1 MGRILPLVLSIFL
14 LVSSSLVYNAS
25 AQNPLPDIDIDC
37 DPESRIEVYP
47 GATYS
52 GFFTCTLSN
61 PTAYSEEV
69 EVTITSGSLLSN
81 GPGTVTVGP
90 SATLDIQISLRA
102 EQGMSVQNIAVETKA
117 VVVSFN
123 GIDAAALPEAS
134 DTADTVAMIM
144 QYSAPTIQLTE
155 AEITLTS
162 GQDYD
167 YNVIYGNNGNGDF
180 DKMLIGIV
188 QNNRDQLETE
198 GFSIVSVLVNI
209 EIESGQTET
218 VKWDI
223 RAPKGVTKEEYHI
236 IDFYVTSEFSCR
248 YEMSGCNTEY
258 MMLTVKVIPE
268 EEEGGLASLTENSA
282 VTYSAIGGGVLAAAV
297 AIVIFMKRRNSATF
311 EQDDYEEDFEEDI
324 DDDFEEEWDD
334 DFEDDLDDD
343 FFDDL

>member
-14 LVSSSLVYNAS
+14 LTSSSLVYNAS

-37 DPESRIEVYP
+37 DPESRIDVYP
-47 GATYS
+47 GSTYS

-61 PTAYSEEV
+61 PTTYSEEV
-69 EVTITSGSLLSN
+69 EVTITSGSLLST

-167 YNVIYGNNGNGDF
+167 YDVIYGNNGNGDF
-180 DKMLIGIV
+180 DKMLIGIEPYSI
-188 QNNRDQLETE
+188 DELETE
-198 GFSIVSVLVNI
+198 GFSIYSLQSI
-209 EIESGQTET
+209 EIESGQTKT
-218 VKWDI
+218 VKWEI

-248 YEMSGCNTEY
+248 YEGFCNTEY
-258 MMLTVKVIPE
+258 VMLTVKVIPE

-297 AIVIFMKRRNSATF
+297 AIVIFMKRKKSSTF

-324 DDDFEEEWDD
+324 DDDFDD
-334 DFEDDLDDD
+334 DFDDDLDDD

>member
-1 MGRILPLVLSIFL
+1 MGRFVALFLSMFL
-14 LVSSSLVYNAS
+14 LSSGSLIYNAS

-37 DPESRIEVYP
+37 ELESRINVYP
-47 GATYS
+47 GSTYS

-69 EVTITSGSLLSN
+69 EVTIASGSLLST
-81 GPGTVTVGP
+81 GPGTVNIGP

-167 YNVIYGNNGNGDF
+167 YNVIYGNNGNGAF
-180 DKMLIGIV
+180 DKMLIGIEP
-188 QNNRDQLETE
+188 NNIDQLETA
-198 GFSIVSVLVNI
+198 GFSIFGTVQNI
-209 EIESGQTET
+209 EIESGQTKT
-218 VKWDI
+218 VKWEI
-223 RAPKGVTKEEYHI
+223 FAPKGVAKEQYYV
-236 IDFYVTSEFSCR
+236 IDFYVTSDFSCR
-248 YEMSGCNTEY
+248 AEGFCNTQNI
-258 MMLTVKVIPE
+258 LLAVKVLPE
-268 EEEGGLASLTENSA
+268 PEEGGLASLTDSSA
-282 VTYSAIGGGVLAAAV
+282 VTYSAIGGGVLAAVV
-297 AIVIFMKRRNSATF
+297 AIVIFMKRKNSATF
-311 EQDDYEEDFEEDI
+311 EQDDYEDDYEEEA
-324 DDDFEEEWDD
+324 DDDFDD
-334 DFEDDLDDD
+334 DFDDDLEDD

>member
-1 MGRILPLVLSIFL
+1 MGRFVALFLSIFL
-14 LVSSSLVYNAS
+14 LASSSLVYNAS

-37 DPESRIEVYP
+37 APESRIEVYP
-47 GATYS
+47 GATNS

-69 EVTITSGSLLSN
+69 EVTITSGSLLST

-180 DKMLIGIV
+180 DKMLIGIER
-188 QNNRDQLETE
+188 NNRDQLETA
-198 GFSIVSVLVNI
+198 GFSISGTMQSI
-209 EIESGQTET
+209 EIVSGQTET
-218 VKWDI
+218 VKWGI
-223 RAPKGVTKEEYHI
+223 RAPKGVTKEQYQVM
-236 IDFYVTSEFSCR
+236 DFYVTSDFSCR
-248 YEMSGCNTEY
+248 SEGFCNTQNIL
-258 MMLTVKVIPE
+258 LTVKVLPE
-268 EEEGGLASLTENSA
+268 PEEGGLASLTESSA
-282 VTYSAIGGGVLAAAV
+282 VTYSAIGGGVLAVVV

-311 EQDDYEEDFEEDI
+311 EQEDFEEDYEEDI
-324 DDDFEEEWDD
+324 DDDFEE
-334 DFEDDLDDD
+334 DFDDDLDDD

>member
-37 DPESRIEVYP
+37 DPESRIDVYP
-47 GATYS
+47 GSTYS

-61 PTAYSEEV
+61 PTTYSEEV
-69 EVTITSGSLLSN
+69 EVTITSGSLLST

-167 YNVIYGNNGNGDF
+167 YDVIYGNNGNGDF
-180 DKMLIGIV
+180 DKMLIGIEPYSI
-188 QNNRDQLETE
+188 DELETE
-198 GFSIVSVLVNI
+198 GFSIYSLQSI
-209 EIESGQTET
+209 EIESGQTKT
-218 VKWDI
+218 VKWEI

-248 YEMSGCNTEY
+248 YEGFCNTEY
-258 MMLTVKVIPE
+258 VMLTVKVIPE

-297 AIVIFMKRRNSATF
+297 AIVIFMKRKKSSTF

-324 DDDFEEEWDD
+324 DDDFED
-334 DFEDDLDDD
+334 DFDDDLDDD

>member
-1 MGRILPLVLSIFL
+1 
-14 LVSSSLVYNAS
+14 
-25 AQNPLPDIDIDC
+25 
-37 DPESRIEVYP
+37 
-47 GATYS
+47 
-52 GFFTCTLSN
+52 
-61 PTAYSEEV
+61 
-69 EVTITSGSLLSN
+69 
-81 GPGTVTVGP
+81 
-90 SATLDIQISLRA
+90 
-102 EQGMSVQNIAVETKA
+102 MSVQNIAVETKA

-167 YNVIYGNNGNGDF
+167 YDVIYGNNGNGDF
-180 DKMLIGIV
+180 DKMLIGIEPYSI
-188 QNNRDQLETE
+188 DELETE
-198 GFSIVSVLVNI
+198 GFSIYSLQSI
-209 EIESGQTET
+209 EIESGQTKT
-218 VKWDI
+218 VKWEI

-248 YEMSGCNTEY
+248 YEGFCNTEY
-258 MMLTVKVIPE
+258 VMLTVKVIPE

-297 AIVIFMKRRNSATF
+297 AIVIFMKRKKSSTF
-311 EQDDYEEDFEEDI
+311 EQDDFEEDFEEDI
-324 DDDFEEEWDD
+324 DDDFED
-334 DFEDDLDDD
+334 DFDDDLDDD

>member
-1 MGRILPLVLSIFL
+1 MGRLVVLILSIL
-14 LVSSSLVYNAS
+14 LLNSSLLVYNAS
-25 AQNPLPDIDIDC
+25 AQTFLPDIDIDC
-37 DPESRIEVYP
+37 EPESRIEVYP
-47 GATYS
+47 GATNS

-117 VVVSFN
+117 VVVSAN
-123 GIDAAALPEAS
+123 GADTSALPEAS

-155 AEITLTS
+155 AEITITS

-167 YNVIYGNNGNGDF
+167 YNVIYGNNGNGNF
-180 DKMLIGIV
+180 DKMIIGIYE
-188 QNNRDQLETE
+188 NNRGVLENA
-198 GFSIVSVLVNI
+198 GFSIFSALVSI
-209 EIESGQTET
+209 EIESGQTAT
-218 VKWDI
+218 AKWQI
-223 RAPKGVTKEEYHI
+223 RAPQGVTSEKYYT
-236 IDFYVTSEFSCR
+236 IDFYVTSDFSCR
-248 YEMSGCNTEY
+248 HEGFCNTQSIS
-258 MMLTVKVIPE
+258 LTVKVVPE
-268 EEEGGLASLTENSA
+268 EEEGGLASLTESST
-282 VTYSAIGGGVLAAAV
+282 VTYSAIGGGVLAVLV

-311 EQDDYEEDFEEDI
+311 EQEDFDDYEEDI
-324 DDDFEEEWDD
+324 DDDFDDEMDD
-334 DFEDDLDDD
+334 DFDDD

>member
-69 EVTITSGSLLSN
+69 EVTITSGSLLST

-167 YNVIYGNNGNGDF
+167 YDVIYGNNGNGDF
-180 DKMLIGIV
+180 DKMLIGIEPYSI
-188 QNNRDQLETE
+188 DELETE
-198 GFSIVSVLVNI
+198 GFSIYSLQSI
-209 EIESGQTET
+209 EIESGQTKT
-218 VKWDI
+218 VKWEI

-236 IDFYVTSEFSCR
+236 IDFYVTSEFSCK
-248 YEMSGCNTEY
+248 YEGFCNTEY
-258 MMLTVKVIPE
+258 VMLTVKVIPE

-297 AIVIFMKRRNSATF
+297 AIVIFMKRKKSSTF
-311 EQDDYEEDFEEDI
+311 EQDDFEEDFEEDI
-324 DDDFEEEWDD
+324 DDDFDD
-334 DFEDDLDDD
+334 DFDDDLDDD

>member
-14 LVSSSLVYNAS
+14 LISSSIVYNAS

-37 DPESRIEVYP
+37 DPESRIDVYP
-47 GATYS
+47 GSTYS

-69 EVTITSGSLLSN
+69 EVTITSGSLLST

-90 SATLDIQISLRA
+90 GATLDIQISLRA

-123 GIDAAALPEAS
+123 DIDAAALPEAS
-134 DTADTVAMIM
+134 DTADTIAMIM

-167 YNVIYGNNGNGDF
+167 YDVIYGNNGNGNYDT
-180 DKMLIGIV
+180 MLIGIAPY
-188 QNNRDQLETE
+188 NIDELETE
-198 GFSIVSVLVNI
+198 GFTIFSLQSI

-236 IDFYVTSEFSCR
+236 IEFYVTSEFSCR
-248 YEMSGCNTEY
+248 YEGFCYTEY
-258 MMLTVKVIPE
+258 VMLSVKVIPE

-282 VTYSAIGGGVLAAAV
+282 VTYSAIGGGVLATAV
-297 AIVIFMKRRNSATF
+297 AIVIFMKRKKSSTF

-324 DDDFEEEWDD
+324 DDDFDD
-334 DFEDDLDDD
+334 DFDDDLDDD

>member
-37 DPESRIEVYP
+37 DPESRIDVYP
-47 GATYS
+47 GSTYS

-69 EVTITSGSLLSN
+69 EVTITSGSLLST

-167 YNVIYGNNGNGDF
+167 YDVIYGNNGNGDF
-180 DKMLIGIV
+180 DKMLIGIEPYSI
-188 QNNRDQLETE
+188 DILETE
-198 GFSIVSVLVNI
+198 GFSIYSLQSI
-209 EIESGQTET
+209 EIESGQTKT
-218 VKWDI
+218 VKWEI

-236 IDFYVTSEFSCR
+236 IDFYVTSEFSCK
-248 YEMSGCNTEY
+248 YEGFCNTEY
-258 MMLTVKVIPE
+258 VVLTVKLIPE

-297 AIVIFMKRRNSATF
+297 AIVIFMKRKKSSTF

-324 DDDFEEEWDD
+324 DDDFDD
-334 DFEDDLDDD
+334 DFDDDLDDD

>member
-14 LVSSSLVYNAS
+14 LTSSSLVYNAS

-37 DPESRIEVYP
+37 DPESRIDVYP
-47 GATYS
+47 GSTYS

-61 PTAYSEEV
+61 PTTYSEEV
-69 EVTITSGSLLSN
+69 EVTITSGSLLST

-167 YNVIYGNNGNGDF
+167 YDVIYGNNGNGDF
-180 DKMLIGIV
+180 DKMLIGIEPYSI
-188 QNNRDQLETE
+188 DELETE
-198 GFSIVSVLVNI
+198 GFSIYSLQSI
-209 EIESGQTET
+209 EIESGQTKT
-218 VKWDI
+218 VKWEI

-248 YEMSGCNTEY
+248 YEGFCNTEY
-258 MMLTVKVIPE
+258 VMLTVKVIPE

-297 AIVIFMKRRNSATF
+297 AIVIFMKRKKSSTF

-324 DDDFEEEWDD
+324 DDDFED
-334 DFEDDLDDD
+334 DFDDDLDDD

>member
-1 MGRILPLVLSIFL
+1 MGRILPLLLSIFL
-14 LVSSSLVYNAS
+14 LISSSLVYNAS

-37 DPESRIEVYP
+37 DPESRINVYP
-47 GATYS
+47 GSTYS

-69 EVTITSGSLLSN
+69 EVTITSGSLLST

-134 DTADTVAMIM
+134 DTADTSAVIM

-155 AEITLTS
+155 GEISIVS
-162 GQDYD
+162 GEGYA
-167 YNVIYGNNGNGDF
+167 YNVIYGNNGNGNF

-188 QNNRDQLETE
+188 QYNIDELETE
-198 GFSIVSVLVNI
+198 GFSIYGTLQSI
-209 EIESGQTET
+209 EIESGQTKT
-218 VKWDI
+218 GTWDI

-248 YEMSGCNTEY
+248 YEMTGCNTEY

-311 EQDDYEEDFEEDI
+311 EQEDFEEDFEEDI
-324 DDDFEEEWDD
+324 DDDFED
-334 DFEDDLDDD
+334 DFDDDLDDD

>member
-1 MGRILPLVLSIFL
+1 MGRFFVLLLSIFL
-14 LVSSSLVYNAS
+14 LSSSSLVYNAS
-25 AQNPLPDIDIDC
+25 AQTFLPDIEIDC

-47 GATYS
+47 GSTYS

-69 EVTITSGSLLSN
+69 EVTITSGSLLST

-162 GQDYD
+162 GQNYNYD
-167 YNVIYGNNGNGDF
+167 IIYGNNGNGNY
-180 DKMLIGIV
+180 DKMLIGIGV
-188 QNNRDQLETE
+188 ENRYDLETA
-198 GFSIVSVLVNI
+198 GFNIVNPLVNI
-209 EIESGQTET
+209 KIEAGSTAA
-218 VKWDI
+218 VKWEI
-223 RAPKGVTKEEYHI
+223 YVPKGITTEESYV

-248 YEMSGCNTEY
+248 SEGICNTEY
-258 MMLTVKVIPE
+258 VMLNVKVIPE

-311 EQDDYEEDFEEDI
+311 EQEDFEEDYEEDI
-324 DDDFEEEWDD
+324 DDDFED

>member
-1 MGRILPLVLSIFL
+1 MGRFFVLLLSIFL
-14 LVSSSLVYNAS
+14 LASSSLVYNAS
-25 AQNPLPDIDIDC
+25 AQTFLPDIEIDC

-47 GATYS
+47 GSTYS

-69 EVTITSGSLLSN
+69 EVTITSGSLLST

-134 DTADTVAMIM
+134 DTADTIAMIM

-155 AEITLTS
+155 AEITLTP

-180 DKMLIGIV
+180 DTMTIGIG
-188 QNNRDQLETE
+188 QYNIDELETA

-209 EIESGQTET
+209 EIESGQTKT
-218 VKWDI
+218 VKWEI
-223 RAPKGVTKEEYHI
+223 RAPKGVTKEQYYLME
-236 IDFYVTSEFSCR
+236 FYVTSDFSCR
-248 YEMSGCNTEY
+248 SEGMCNTQY
-258 MMLTVKVIPE
+258 VNLPVKVIPE
-268 EEEGGLASLTENSA
+268 PEEGGLASLTESST

-297 AIVIFMKRRNSATF
+297 AIVIFMKRKKSATF
-311 EQDDYEEDFEEDI
+311 EQQDFEEDYEEDI
-324 DDDFEEEWDD
+324 DDDFEE

>member
-37 DPESRIEVYP
+37 APESRIDVYP
-47 GATYS
+47 GSTYS

-69 EVTITSGSLLSN
+69 EVTITSGSLLST

-167 YNVIYGNNGNGDF
+167 YDVIYGNNGNGDF
-180 DKMLIGIV
+180 DKMLIGIEPYSI
-188 QNNRDQLETE
+188 DILETE
-198 GFSIVSVLVNI
+198 GFSIYSLQSI
-209 EIESGQTET
+209 EIESGQTKT
-218 VKWDI
+218 VKWEI

-248 YEMSGCNTEY
+248 YEGFCNTEY
-258 MMLTVKVIPE
+258 VVLTVKVIPE

-297 AIVIFMKRRNSATF
+297 AIVIFMKRKKSSTF

>member
-14 LVSSSLVYNAS
+14 LISSSIVYNAS

-37 DPESRIEVYP
+37 DPESRINVYP
-47 GATYS
+47 GSTYS

-69 EVTITSGSLLSN
+69 EVTITSGSLLST

-90 SATLDIQISLRA
+90 GATLDIQISLRA

-123 GIDAAALPEAS
+123 DIDAAALPEAS
-134 DTADTVAMIM
+134 DTADTIAMIM

-167 YNVIYGNNGNGDF
+167 YDVIYGNNGNGNYDT
-180 DKMLIGIV
+180 MLIGIAPY
-188 QNNRDQLETE
+188 NIDELETE
-198 GFSIVSVLVNI
+198 GFTIFSLQSI

-236 IDFYVTSEFSCR
+236 IEFYVTSEFSCR
-248 YEMSGCNTEY
+248 YEGFCYTEY
-258 MMLTVKVIPE
+258 VMLSVKVIPE

-282 VTYSAIGGGVLAAAV
+282 VTYSAIGGGVLATAV
-297 AIVIFMKRRNSATF
+297 AIVIFMKRKKSSTF

-324 DDDFEEEWDD
+324 DDDFDD
-334 DFEDDLDDD
+334 DFDDDLDDD

>member
-1 MGRILPLVLSIFL
+1 MGRFVALFLSIFL
-14 LVSSSLVYNAS
+14 LASSSLVYNAS

-69 EVTITSGSLLSN
+69 EVTITSGSLLPN

-155 AEITLTS
+155 AEITITS

-180 DKMLIGIV
+180 DKMLIGIER
-188 QNNRDQLETE
+188 NNRDQLETA
-198 GFSIVSVLVNI
+198 GFSISGTMQSI
-209 EIESGQTET
+209 EIVSGQTET
-218 VKWDI
+218 VKWEI
-223 RAPKGVTKEEYHI
+223 RAPKGVTKEQYHVM
-236 IDFYVTSEFSCR
+236 DFYVTSDFSCR
-248 YEMSGCNTEY
+248 SEGFCNTQSIL
-258 MMLTVKVIPE
+258 LTVKVLPE
-268 EEEGGLASLTENSA
+268 PEEGGLASLTESSA
-282 VTYSAIGGGVLAAAV
+282 VTYSAIGGGVLAVVV

-311 EQDDYEEDFEEDI
+311 EQDDYEDDYEEDI
-324 DDDFEEEWDD
+324 DDDFDD
-334 DFEDDLDDD
+334 DFDDELDDD